1 MSKVGYT
8 LNGKAVT
15 REEFLAGSRS
25 DYLNGAS
32 YFVPNTYSA
41 HDPLVSDGM
50 GCMKS
55 QVPELRATI
64 RKHNIQGVAVK
75 DNGQLEITSRRGRKE
90 LLRVRGLVDNEGGY
104 SDG

>member
-1 MSKVGYT
+1 MSKVAYT
-8 LNGKAVT
+8 LNGRDVT

-25 DYLNGAS
+25 DYLHGGS

-55 QVPELRATI
+55 QVP
-64 RKHNIQGVAVK
+64 VK

-90 LLRVRGLVDNEGGY
+90 LLAVRGLVDNSAGY
-104 SDG
+104 GD